1 MGHHGRDD
9 LSAAR
14 RLVRNR
20 ILRFA
25 AYGAVGLITGAMV
38 AVVALVAEKVLLAEV
53 LEAEL
58 WQQALAPGVGLLV
71 AILVLRW
78 ADAGKPLSPSTSEEY
93 IRAYHSRTP
102 VVRLLQLPF
111 RLTAG
116 IATVGMG
123 GAVGLEGPSVYAGAT
138 AGMSVQGRLGWLFRE
153 KDGKALLVAGAAAG
167 VAAIFQ
173 APATGVLFALE
184 SPYKGDLGRR
194 ALLPSLISSAVSY
207 LTYIVITGLEEAPF
221 DVRLDDVAGVVSF
234 GSAELAG
241 AVLVGALCGL
251 GAIVFSRVVI
261 VAKAISASTAWW
273 LRWLGGAV
281 VLGGLVVLSDV
292 VFERPLSLGPTAE
305 GAILRWILNPNESL
319 WVLGLLLVVRML
331 ATSTV
336 LASGGV
342 GGVFIPMAVFGLIV
356 GRIVGAWIDLEPGAL
371 AFFPYIGVAA
381 FLAAGYRTP
390 LAAVMF
396 VAESTGAA
404 QFVVPGLI
412 AVAVTQVVMGNSS
425 VSAYQRDTRIGHLER
440 RFQLPV
446 SSAMRTD
453 FRTVRPDDSLSEF
466 VWGLAFPRK
475 QLEAVVADDEG
486 RYAGI
491 VRMQEARLFERDAW
505 VEVSV
510 GDAMLTEVEPAT
522 VSWTLREVTAAMA
535 ETDLD
540 LYPVVDTGGRV
551 VGVVTEDSIVKL
563 DDLLEEQ

>member
-1 MGHHGRDD
+1 
-9 LSAAR
+9 
-14 RLVRNR
+14 
-20 ILRFA
+20 
-25 AYGAVGLITGAMV
+25 
-38 AVVALVAEKVLLAEV
+38 
-53 LEAEL
+53 
-58 WQQALAPGVGLLV
+58 
-71 AILVLRW
+71 
-78 ADAGKPLSPSTSEEY
+78 
-93 IRAYHSRTP
+93 
-102 VVRLLQLPF
+102 
-111 RLTAG
+111 
-116 IATVGMG
+116 
-123 GAVGLEGPSVYAGAT
+123 
-138 AGMSVQGRLGWLFRE
+138 
-153 KDGKALLVAGAAAG
+153 
-167 VAAIFQ
+167 
-173 APATGVLFALE
+173 
-184 SPYKGDLGRR
+184 
-194 ALLPSLISSAVSY
+194 
-207 LTYIVITGLEEAPF
+207 
-221 DVRLDDVAGVVSF
+221 
-234 GSAELAG
+234 
-241 AVLVGALCGL
+241 
-251 GAIVFSRVVI
+251 
-261 VAKAISASTAWW
+261 
-273 LRWLGGAV
+273 
-281 VLGGLVVLSDV
+281 VVLSDV